1 MDTIYWHMNGTQGG
15 ANLHPGVNLICTRV
29 QIAHMKTAFEANL
42 CAYTFFEH
50 CNYHYQKS

>member
-15 ANLHPGVNLICTRV
+15 ANL
-29 QIAHMKTAFEANL
+29 QIAHMKTALVANL
-42 CAYTFFEH
+42 CSYTFFEH